1 MAADMETVKS
11 ADKLAR
17 SISAMS
23 GKVSRPGSISPA
35 RTPFSPTLMELDEY
49 RPSLADQVRVGFF
62 SQDRS
67 AQTNISEIA
76 QLKEMTEVLQN
87 LVSDIETLKRSLHY
101 AKHVLQ
107 ADYENKLEERA
118 LDLYCRVNDRI
129 LELEKQHEERVN
141 VIRRSYRQQLADA
154 ITQIANQHETFYAKK
169 SKQDKASFS
178 EKLKK
183 VQDDDEDKRRA
194 QMQQDSIIEMM
205 RMQMKD
211 AQERADTA
219 LEEALQRPESVSS
232 VSTNPEIYELRE
244 EVEKLENKLDA
255 MMNQLEDK
263 ENENRRLVADID
275 DLNDQLNGERG
286 QIRQLK
292 KDLSDALLT
301 VEQERNNF
309 KAEDIIPFDEEST
322 HFMSE
327 DREKVDHNT
336 VLVLLQRQKLQLQ
349 SEMDAKIQETKKNLM
364 AASRK
369 QVEELQRSHDKK
381 IKEQQLLEEKR
392 RQMESQEKESSI
404 PASSTTGSAL
414 TQPINVIRS
423 SLSDKRPVYG
433 SDSLAPRLYQMV
445 KPQVKESEN
454 IDMLKKLQKLEKK
467 QKAEI
472 ERLKKELE
480 RVNRTWEIKV
490 NVLKQ
495 TLHAL
500 KDESFL
506 RTSLQRQAARLQ
518 QAAVMYASD
527 GPAVFARDRNA
538 LQGRILKTL
547 ETPGRVKET
556 VRFTQAQRP
565 YADTPFTEDRP
576 TPAPQDE
583 DEPSRTSNDESSIDV
598 LPGQSVIAT
607 NENTDNAIKSE
618 SSISSRQVVDPV

>member
-518 QAAVMYASD
+518 QAAVMYA
-527 GPAVFARDRNA
+527 
-538 LQGRILKTL
+538 

>member
-309 KAEDIIPFDEEST
+309 KAENIIPFDEEST

-392 RQMESQEKESSI
+392 RQMESQEKE
-404 PASSTTGSAL
+404 
-414 TQPINVIRS
+414 
-423 SLSDKRPVYG
+423 
-433 SDSLAPRLYQMV
+433 V

-598 LPGQSVIAT
+598 LAGQSVIAT

>member
-392 RQMESQEKESSI
+392 RQMESQEKE
-404 PASSTTGSAL
+404 
-414 TQPINVIRS
+414 
-423 SLSDKRPVYG
+423 
-433 SDSLAPRLYQMV
+433 V

>member
-309 KAEDIIPFDEEST
+309 KAE
-322 HFMSE
+322 
-327 DREKVDHNT
+327 
-336 VLVLLQRQKLQLQ
+336 LQRQKLQLQ

>member
-309 KAEDIIPFDEEST
+309 KAE
-322 HFMSE
+322 
-327 DREKVDHNT
+327 
-336 VLVLLQRQKLQLQ
+336 LQRQKLQLQ

-392 RQMESQEKESSI
+392 RQMESQEKE
-404 PASSTTGSAL
+404 
-414 TQPINVIRS
+414 
-423 SLSDKRPVYG
+423 
-433 SDSLAPRLYQMV
+433 V